1 MPRDAVN
8 IKRQIPKPC
17 GWLRQFQVYRASR
30 SRQSRG
36 IVEHR
41 RRSDKA
47 RGKDGLLTVVNY
59 VVARRDAQPAR
70 EIAEKI
76 DPNAFITI
84 DEARSLQRGY
94 FRH

>member
-1 MPRDAVN
+1 MRIYSPASGKA
-8 IKRQIPKPC
+8 IA
-17 GWLRQFQVYRASR
+17 GALRAS
-30 SRQSRG
+30 G
-36 IVEHR
+36 HAVTEFT
-41 RRSDKA
+41 A

>member
-1 MPRDAVN
+1 VRIYSPASGKAIAGALPASGHAVTA
-8 IKRQIPKPC
+8 
-17 GWLRQFQVYRASR
+17 FT
-30 SRQSRG
+30 
-36 IVEHR
+36 
-41 RRSDKA
+41 A
-47 RGKDGLLTVVNY
+47 RGKDGLLTVVNC
-59 VVARRDAQPAR
+59 VVARRDAQRAR